1 MKILKKDEIYMNL
14 LKNKSFMAFWGSTT
28 LLRLASNI
36 LQFALAI
43 YVLDLTGSALVF
55 STVLSVIIL
64 PRLIF
69 TPISGYLADCRNCIH
84 VLRWCALSLVV
95 LMASFFIIHTVI
107 KPLSIPLIYIL
118 VIFLEICETLIS
130 ASDAKA
136 IVLIIEKD
144 KIASASKL
152 SSLDDGIVEIASPVI
167 GGFAYGVFG
176 LSTVLFVALFI
187 EAVAFLLMMIVRT
200 NGVSHC
206 DKLIEKSKI
215 NIVRDSITS
224 YKSAVISLKEYPFVV
239 GIVLFA
245 PLFNFFIAPLFSIIV
260 PHFIRI
266 TLNSNV
272 DVYTAYNLILGVA
285 GLIAPFIAMMV
296 IKNDDEKKANMNGTL
311 FLAGMLVFL
320 SFALNYLFN
329 IQSEVLLYIV
339 VGIMAIAVIIITVMN
354 IATTIT
360 IKSKIPEDILGRIV
374 SIIQLCA
381 VVAMPLGQLLY
392 GYFADNFQATISF
405 IFSAF
410 GLCITYLV
418 MRKTYERLDEDKNVR
433 A

>member
-1 MKILKKDEIYMNL
+1 MDRSVFKLQICVDGSNICSPNWSIIDIKKYNENIHI
-14 LKNKSFMAFWGSTT
+14 NKS
-28 LLRLASNI
+28 R
-36 LQFALAI
+36 QALP
-43 YVLDLTGSALVF
+43 V
-55 STVLSVIIL
+55 
-64 PRLIF
+64 
-69 TPISGYLADCRNCIH
+69 
-84 VLRWCALSLVV
+84 
-95 LMASFFIIHTVI
+95 MASRGCPFKCDF
-107 KPLSIPLIYIL
+107 
-118 VIFLEICETLIS
+118 C
-130 ASDAKA
+130 
-136 IVLIIEKD
+136 
-144 KIASASKL
+144 
-152 SSLDDGIVEIASPVI
+152 
-167 GGFAYGVFG
+167 
-176 LSTVLFVALFI
+176 STHLTCV
-187 EAVAFLLMMIVRT
+187 
-200 NGVSHC
+200 
-206 DKLIEKSKI
+206 
-215 NIVRDSITS
+215 
-224 YKSAVISLKEYPFVV
+224 
-239 GIVLFA
+239 
-245 PLFNFFIAPLFSIIV
+245 V

-296 IKNDDEKKANMNGTL
+296 IKNDDEKIANMNGTL
-311 FLAGMLVFL
+311 FLAGMLIFL

-329 IQSEVLLYIV
+329 IQSEALLYIV

-392 GYFADNFQATISF
+392 GYFADNFPATISF

-418 MRKTYERLDEDKNVR
+418 MRKTYKRLDEGKNDR